1 MIIETLLSKRDQ
13 LPLELAII
21 EPEGEAIGII
31 QLIHGMSEHKERYY
45 DFMNFLSQQG
55 YICAIHDHRGHGA
68 SVKDTSHLG
77 YFYTNDITYI
87 VDDAYLVT
95 EYLKNRYP
103 TLSISI
109 FSHSMGTLVSRNYLK
124 KYEKHI
130 EKIVLCGPPTENKLV
145 DLALFAGKLTGS
157 FYKEHKPNKI
167 LNKLSV
173 GYYNKGYT
181 TKNEWIC
188 SNLQTVSSYNTDP
201 LCGFTFT
208 TSGFMNLFQLLKSAF
223 IKEDWIPQNNS
234 LPIFLIA
241 GEDDPVIQGKQKFNE
256 LEEFLKEVGYENIK
270 SKLYKDK
277 RHELLNETN
286 KEIVYKDVLDFF
298 YAN

>member
-45 DFMNFLSQQG
+45 DFMSYLSQQG

-103 TLSISI
+103 TLNVSI

-208 TSGFMNLFQLLKSAF
+208 TSDFINLFQLLKSAF
-223 IKEDWIPQNNS
+223 IKDDWNPQNSS

-241 GEDDPVIQGKQKFNE
+241 GVDDPVIQGKQKFNE
-256 LEEFLKEVGYENIK
+256 LEEF
-270 SKLYKDK
+270 
-277 RHELLNETN
+277 
-286 KEIVYKDVLDFF
+286 
-298 YAN
+298 

>member
-1 MIIETLLSKRDQ
+1 MIIETLISKRDQ

-21 EPEGEAIGII
+21 EPKGEPVGII

-45 DFMNFLSQQG
+45 DFMNYLSQQG

-77 YFYTNDITYI
+77 YFYTNDITFI

-95 EYLKNRYP
+95 EYLENRYP

-124 KYEKHI
+124 KYDIHI

-145 DLALFAGKLTGS
+145 DVALFAGKLTGS
-157 FYKEHKPNKI
+157 FYDEHKPNKI

-173 GYYNKGYT
+173 GYYNKGYKT
-181 TKNEWIC
+181 ENEWIC
-188 SNLQTVSSYNTDP
+188 SNLETVYSYNNDP

-223 IKEDWIPQNNS
+223 IKEDWNPQNSS

-241 GEDDPVIQGKQKFNE
+241 GVDDPVIQGKEKFNE

-270 SKLYKDK
+270 SKLYTGK
-277 RHELLNETN
+277 RHELLNEID

-298 YAN
+298 NID

>member
-1 MIIETLLSKRDQ
+1 MIYRIKIIETRQ

-21 EPEGEAIGII
+21 EPNGEPIGII

-45 DFMNFLSQQG
+45 DFMNYLAKQG

-77 YFYTNDITYI
+77 YFYTNDITYV

-95 EYLKNRYP
+95 EYLENKYP
-103 TLSISI
+103 TLRISI

-124 KYEKHI
+124 KYDTHI

-145 DLALFAGKLTGS
+145 DVALFAGKITGL
-157 FYKEHKPNKI
+157 FYDDYKPNKI

-173 GYYNKGYT
+173 GYYNKGYE
-181 TKNEWIC
+181 KENEWIC
-188 SNLQTVSSYNTDP
+188 SNLQTVSSYNTDS

-208 TSGFMNLFQLLKSAF
+208 TSGFMNLFRLLKSAF
-223 IKEDWIPQNNS
+223 IKEDWNPQNSS

-277 RHELLNETN
+277 RHELLNEID
-286 KEIVYKDVLDFF
+286 KEIIYKDVLDF
-298 YAN
+298 YTN

>member
-21 EPEGEAIGII
+21 EPEGEPIGII

-45 DFMNFLSQQG
+45 DFMNYLSQQG
-55 YICAIHDHRGHGA
+55 YICAIHDHRGHGE
-68 SVKDTSHLG
+68 TSKSEEERGYIADKEGFDLG

-103 TLSISI
+103 TLNISI

-145 DLALFAGKLTGS
+145 DLALFAGKLTG
-157 FYKEHKPNKI
+157 
-167 LNKLSV
+167 L
-173 GYYNKGYT
+173 
-181 TKNEWIC
+181 
-188 SNLQTVSSYNTDP
+188 
-201 LCGFTFT
+201 
-208 TSGFMNLFQLLKSAF
+208 
-223 IKEDWIPQNNS
+223 
-234 LPIFLIA
+234 
-241 GEDDPVIQGKQKFNE
+241 
-256 LEEFLKEVGYENIK
+256 
-270 SKLYKDK
+270 
-277 RHELLNETN
+277 
-286 KEIVYKDVLDFF
+286 
-298 YAN
+298 

>member
-1 MIIETLLSKRDQ
+1 MIIVTLLSKRDQ

-68 SVKDTSHLG
+68 SVKDRSHLG

>member
-45 DFMNFLSQQG
+45 DFMNYLSQQG

-77 YFYTNDITYI
+77 YFYTNDITFI

-95 EYLKNRYP
+95 EYLENRYP
-103 TLSISI
+103 TLNISI

-124 KYEKHI
+124 KYDTHI

-145 DLALFAGKLTGS
+145 DLALFAGKLTGL
-157 FYKEHKPNKI
+157 FYKEYKPNKI

-173 GYYNKGYT
+173 GYYNKCYT
-181 TKNEWIC
+181 TENEWIC
-188 SNLQTVSSYNTDP
+188 SNAQTVSEYNTDP

-223 IKEDWIPQNNS
+223 IKEDWNPQNSS

-241 GEDDPVIQGKQKFNE
+241 GVDDPVIQGEKKFNE
-256 LEEFLKEVGYENIK
+256 LEEFLKEVGYQNIK

-286 KEIVYKDVLDFF
+286 KEIVYRDVLDFF
-298 YAN
+298 YTD

>member
-145 DLALFAGKLTGS
+145 DIALFAGKLTGL

-167 LNKLSV
+167 LNRLSV
-173 GYYNKGYT
+173 GYYNKGYK

-188 SNLQTVSSYNTDP
+188 SNSQTVSSYNTDP

-208 TSGFMNLFQLLKSAF
+208 TSGFINLFQLLKSAF

>member
-31 QLIHGMSEHKERYY
+31 QLINGMSEHKERYY
-45 DFMNFLSQQG
+45 DFMNYLSQQG

-77 YFYTNDITYI
+77 YFYTNDITFI

-95 EYLKNRYP
+95 EYLENRYP
-103 TLSISI
+103 TLKISI

-124 KYEKHI
+124 KYDTHI

-145 DLALFAGKLTGS
+145 DVALFAGKLTGS
-157 FYKEHKPNKI
+157 FYDEHKPNKI

-173 GYYNKGYT
+173 GYYNKGYKT
-181 TKNEWIC
+181 ENEWIC
-188 SNLQTVSSYNTDP
+188 SNPQTVSSYNTDP

-208 TSGFMNLFQLLKSAF
+208 TSGFINLFQLLKSAF
-223 IKEDWIPQNNS
+223 IKEDWIPQNS
-234 LPIFLIA
+234 CLPIFLIA
-241 GEDDPVIQGKQKFNE
+241 GADDPVIQGRQKFNE
-256 LEEFLKEVGYENIK
+256 LEEFLKEVGYSNIK
-270 SKLYKDK
+270 SKLYQGK
-277 RHELLNETN
+277 RHELLNEID
-286 KEIVYKDVLDFF
+286 KETVYNDVLDFF
-298 YAN
+298 TTD

>member
-21 EPEGEAIGII
+21 EPEGEPIGII

-45 DFMNFLSQQG
+45 DFMNYLSQQG

-95 EYLKNRYP
+95 EYLENRYP
-103 TLSISI
+103 TLKISI

-124 KYEKHI
+124 KYDTHI
-130 EKIVLCGPPTENKLV
+130 EKIVLCGPPTENKLI
-145 DLALFAGKLTGS
+145 DIALFAGRLTGS
-157 FYKEHKPNKI
+157 FYDEYKPNKI

-173 GYYNKGYT
+173 GYFNKGYKT
-181 TKNEWIC
+181 ENEWIC
-188 SNLQTVSSYNTDP
+188 SDLETVSSYNTDP

-208 TSGFMNLFQLLKSAF
+208 TSGFINLFQLLKSAF
-223 IKEDWIPQNNS
+223 IKEDWIPQNSS

-241 GEDDPVIQGKQKFNE
+241 GVDDPVIQGQQKFNE

-270 SKLYKDK
+270 SKLYQGK
-277 RHELLNETN
+277 RHELLNEID
-286 KEIVYKDVLDFF
+286 KEIVYKDVLDF
-298 YAN
+298 YYTD